1 MESQASVPRDVFPP
15 TPPGPEGSNGN
26 GLFRV
31 QWSAGAW
38 LFVCPLRESAGGAT
52 GVSPVQQ
59 YRGRAGTPGSPLAN
73 VLRGFVP
80 MTKRLYYDSSEIHEF
95 DSVIEDVAPPSAE
108 QPRPAVI
115 LRETAFYPTSGG
127 QVHDTGWLTFD
138 GGDDGGERLRV
149 TEVADAEDGRIVH
162 YLEASP
168 RLPLTGAAVHGSI
181 DPERRRDHM
190 QQHTGQHV
198 LSAAF
203 VELCQMPTVSF
214 HMGEDYCS
222 IDLAAP
228 SVSSEQIS
236 GAERRANQVVFEN
249 RPVRIR
255 YVSRAEAEKLGLRK
269 LPPAERDEL
278 RLVEVADFDLSA
290 CGGTHVGASGQI
302 GAILL
307 RKAEKVRQGTRV
319 EFVCGNRA
327 VRMARRDYSAL
338 SEAAA
343 LFSAKLW
350 DVPDQI
356 RKSAEESTQARKQKD
371 DALDELAELMALA
384 ALRDQPETNG
394 RKIIVRAF
402 SDRDIT
408 FAKLFAQKVTRVG
421 TPAIALVASMGDPP
435 GLVFAQTPG
444 GSADMGALL
453 KQVLSSVGGRG
464 GGSRDFA
471 QGGVPAVSHI
481 NVEQLLREAAV
492 TIGA

>member
-1 MESQASVPRDVFPP
+1 VERRCLTFI
-15 TPPGPEGSNGN
+15 
-26 GLFRV
+26 
-31 QWSAGAW
+31 
-38 LFVCPLRESAGGAT
+38 CPVRAT
-52 GVSPVQQ
+52 
-59 YRGRAGTPGSPLAN
+59 LD
-73 VLRGFVP
+73 
-80 MTKRLYYDSSEIHEF
+80 MTKRLYYESSEIHEF
-95 DSVIEDVAPPSAE
+95 DSVVEDVVPPSPE
-108 QPRPAVI
+108 QSRPVVI
-115 LRETAFYPTSGG
+115 LRETAFYPSSGG
-127 QVHDTGWLTFD
+127 QVHDTGWLTVISSD
-138 GGDDGGERLRV
+138 HGAERLRV
-149 TEVADAEDGRIVH
+149 TEVAEAEDGRIVH
-162 YLEASP
+162 YLEAPP
-168 RLPLTGAAVHGSI
+168 RLPLAGAAVHGSI
-181 DPERRRDHM
+181 DSERRRDHM

-203 VELCQMPTVSF
+203 VELYQMPTVSF

-222 IDLAAP
+222 IDLATP
-228 SVSSEQIS
+228 SVSSEQIA
-236 GAERRANQVVFEN
+236 GAEKRANQIVFEN

-278 RLVEVADFDLSA
+278 RLVEIADFDLSA

-302 GAILL
+302 GSILL
-307 RKAEKVRQGTRV
+307 RKIEKVRQATRV

-350 DVPDQI
+350 DVPEQI
-356 RKSAEESTQARKQKD
+356 RKSLEESKLLRKQKD
-371 DALDELAELMALA
+371 DALDQLADLMALA
-384 ALRDQPETNG
+384 DLRDQPETHG

-402 SDRDIT
+402 SDREIS

-421 TPAIALVASMGDPP
+421 TPAIALVASAQDPP

-464 GGSRDFA
+464 GGGRDFA
-471 QGGVPAVSHI
+471 QGGVPAGS
-481 NVEQLLREAAV
+481 NMKVEQLLRQAAG